1 MLTEHLVPGTEGR
14 AKLALMELPVQSG
27 ETSNTHMQACT
38 HAHMRTHT
46 MQVVITAVK
55 DKEL

>member
-1 MLTEHLVPGTEGR
+1 MLTEGR
-14 AKLALMELPVQSG
+14 TKLALMELPVQSG

-38 HAHMRTHT
+38 HTHVRTRT
-46 MQVVITAVK
+46 MKVVITAVK